1 VIDILTSIAQTIL
14 SLNGWPVYVVV
25 ALLAFGES
33 AIFLGAVLPGETAM
47 VVAGVLAA
55 RGNISLPAIIAL
67 CATAAVLG
75 DQVGYFIGRRFGPG
89 LRGSRL
95 GRRVGE
101 RRWTQAQDAVTRHGA
116 WAVAGGRW
124 VAVLRALVPTMAG
137 AAAMPYRRF
146 LPANAVGGSAWAAG
160 AILVGYFAGGSVSSA
175 QDLLTRMS
183 LIGLGLVTI
192 VVAVMVLKRMRRGG
206 SSRSKKTESRG
217 CRTATTD
224 TPTPDAAPAAN
235 EPPTTDHEESTRAMC
250 TRVTT

>member
-1 VIDILTSIAQTIL
+1 VINILTSIAQTIL

-55 RGNISLPAIIAL
+55 RGNISLPVIIAI

-89 LRGSRL
+89 LQRSRP

-101 RRWTQAQDAVTRHGA
+101 RRWIQAQDAVTRHGA

-124 VAVLRALVPTMAG
+124 VAVLRALVPTVAG
-137 AAAMPYRRF
+137 AVTMPYRRF
-146 LPANAVGGSAWAAG
+146 LLANALGGSAWAAG
-160 AILVGYFAGGSVSSA
+160 AILVGYFAGGSVSTA
-175 QDLLTRMS
+175 QDLLGRTS
-183 LIGLGLVTI
+183 LIGLILVTI
-192 VVAVMVLKRMRRGG
+192 VVAVTVLQRLRRKG
-206 SSRSKKTESRG
+206 SCRGNKSGSRDRRSTS
-217 CRTATTD
+217 TNAP
-224 TPTPDAAPAAN
+224 PTGAPTAN
-235 EPPTTDHEESTRAMC
+235 EPPTTEQEEWAPATSTRM
-250 TRVTT
+250 TM